1 MGFHVSPLTLWNKK
15 PWKFTPAPTW
25 SERCKELRIEYVF
38 GGGCQPEH
46 HHFMVVD
53 TDDMA
58 KVTELMRPMLG
69 RWTSKVT
76 PIANINPRP

>member
-1 MGFHVSPLTLWNKK
+1 
-15 PWKFTPAPTW
+15 
-25 SERCKELRIEYVF
+25 
-38 GGGCQPEH
+38 
-46 HHFMVVD
+46 MVVD

-76 PIANINPRP
+76 PIANINPRPWRHNWLAGCNGAKVPKVPRLKGLSCFRDTPHQEATGDGVLKKVGRA